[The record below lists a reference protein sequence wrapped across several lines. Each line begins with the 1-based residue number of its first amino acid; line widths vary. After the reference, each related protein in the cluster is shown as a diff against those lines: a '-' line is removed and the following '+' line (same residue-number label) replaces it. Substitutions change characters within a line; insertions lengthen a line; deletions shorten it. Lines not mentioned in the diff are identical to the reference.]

1 MFQRNWIIVFLLLF
15 CWITGCKKESQSTY
29 TEKSA
34 MVLNAGNLASDGC
47 GWLLKLDQDNTVF
60 SPLNLPELL
69 QTDSLQ
75 VTISYN
81 LLNTKF
87 NCSSGSSFTQI
98 KINSIRKKGAVRP
111 D

>member
-1 MFQRNWIIVFLLLF
+1 MISCQ
-15 CWITGCKKESQSTY
+15 KEEQTVY
-29 TEKSA
+29 KETDA
-34 MVLNAGNLASDGC
+34 MLLNAGNIASDGC
-47 GWLLKLDQDNTVF
+47 GWLVKINNDTVF

-69 QTDSLQ
+69 KTDSLQ

-87 NCSSGSSFTQI
+87 NCITGNSFTQI

-111 D
+111 N